1 MKEKF
6 NQIIESVKKARRILV
21 TSHLDPDGDS
31 IGSQLALNDWLKGLG
46 KEVRIINQG
55 KIPSKYLFLDEERAI
70 EDFDPAKNIDWTAD
84 LIFVLECPT
93 LERTGEVKKLLKEG
107 TKVINI
113 DHHPDNSFFGDISY
127 VDTQA
132 CALGEIIYELLT
144 SAGYHLD
151 KRIATQLYA
160 AILTDTGR
168 FRFSNTTP
176 EALRIGAE
184 LIALGANPKEINNQ
198 IYYNNSNASLKLL
211 GFLLL
216 NLGIYADGKISSL
229 VIDQQTLEEL
239 KVSKEDTEGFVDYTL
254 FLKGA
259 EVGVLFTQKNDS
271 KTKVSLRSQNSFDVS
286 ALART
291 FGGGGHRNA
300 AGCTVNQ
307 DLNSTKELILKKIEE
322 ELLKR

>member
-6 NQIIESVKKARRILV
+6 DQIIESVKKTRRILI

-31 IGSQLALNDWLKGLG
+31 IGCQLALKGWLKDSG
-46 KEVRIINQG
+46 KEVMIIDQG
-55 KIPSKYLFLDEERAI
+55 KIPSKYLFLDEESEI
-70 EDFDPAKNIDWTAD
+70 EDFNSAKIIDWIAD
-84 LIFVLECPT
+84 LIFVLECPN
-93 LERTGEVKKLLKEG
+93 LERVGEVKKLLKEG
-107 TKVINI
+107 AKVINL

-132 CALGEIIYELLT
+132 CALGEIIYELLIY
-144 SAGYHLD
+144 SGYRLN
-151 KRIATQLYA
+151 KLTATQLYA
-160 AILTDTGR
+160 AILSDTGR

-176 EALRIGAE
+176 KALRIGAE
-184 LIALGANPKEINNQ
+184 LINLGANPREINNQ
-198 IYYNNSNASLKLL
+198 IYYNNSNAALKLL

-216 NLGIYADGKISSL
+216 NLETFADGKISSL
-229 VIDQQTLEEL
+229 VIDQQTLKEL
-239 KVSKEDTEGFVDYTL
+239 NVSKEDTEGFVDYSL

-286 ALART
+286 SLART

-307 DLNSTKELILKKIEE
+307 DLNSTKDLILKKIEE
-322 ELLKR
+322 QLSR

>member
-6 NQIIESVKKARRILV
+6 DQISESVKTARRILI

-31 IGSQLALNDWLKGLG
+31 IGSQLALRNWLRDSG
-46 KEVRIINQG
+46 KEVKILNQG
-55 KIPSKYLFLDEERAI
+55 KIPSKYFFLDEERAI
-70 EDFDPAKNIDWTAD
+70 EDFNSAKDIDWSAD
-84 LIFVLECPT
+84 LIFVLECPN
-93 LERTGEVKKLLKEG
+93 LERIGEVKKLLKEG
-107 TKVINI
+107 AKVINL

-132 CALGEIIYELLT
+132 CALGEIIYELLIY
-144 SAGYHLD
+144 SGYRLN
-151 KRIATQLYA
+151 KLTATQLYA

-198 IYYNNSNASLKLL
+198 IYYNNSNAALKLL

-216 NLGIYADGKISSL
+216 NLETSADGKISSL

-239 KVSKEDTEGFVDYTL
+239 KVSKEDTEGFVDYTI

-300 AGCTVNQ
+300 AGCTVDR

-322 ELLKR
+322 ELLKK

>member
-6 NQIIESVKKARRILV
+6 NQIIESVKTARRILV
-21 TSHLDPDGDS
+21 SSHLDPDGDS
-31 IGSQLALNDWLKGLG
+31 IGSQLALKGWLMDLA

-55 KIPSKYLFLDEERAI
+55 KIPSKYFFLDEERAI
-70 EDFDPAKNIDWTAD
+70 EDFNSAKDIDWSAD
-84 LIFVLECPT
+84 LIFVLECPN
-93 LERTGEVKKLLKEG
+93 LERIGEAKKLLKEG
-107 TKVINI
+107 AKVINL

-132 CALGEIIYELLT
+132 CALGEIIYELLIY
-144 SAGYHLD
+144 SGYRLN
-151 KRIATQLYA
+151 KLTATQLYA

-198 IYYNNSNASLKLL
+198 IYYNNSNAALKLL

-216 NLGIYADGKISSL
+216 NLETSADGKISSL

-239 KVSKEDTEGFVDYTL
+239 KVSKEDTEGFVDYTI

-300 AGCTVNQ
+300 AGCTVDR

-322 ELLKR
+322 ELLKK

>member
-6 NQIIESVKKARRILV
+6 NQIIESVKTARRILV
-21 TSHLDPDGDS
+21 SSHLDPDGDS
-31 IGSQLALNDWLKGLG
+31 IGSQLALKGWLMDLA

-55 KIPSKYLFLDEERAI
+55 KIPSKYLFLDEEKAI
-70 EDFDPAKNIDWTAD
+70 EDFDSAKAIDWSAD
-84 LIFVLECPT
+84 LIFVLECPN
-93 LERTGEVKKLLKEG
+93 LERIGEAKKLLKEG
-107 TKVINI
+107 AKVINL

-132 CALGEIIYELLT
+132 CALGEIIYELLIY
-144 SAGYHLD
+144 SGYRLN
-151 KRIATQLYA
+151 KLTATQLYA

-198 IYYNNSNASLKLL
+198 IYYNNSNAALKLL

-216 NLGIYADGKISSL
+216 NLETSADGKISSL

-239 KVSKEDTEGFVDYTL
+239 KVSKEDTEGFVDYTI

-300 AGCTVNQ
+300 AGCTVDR

-322 ELLKR
+322 ELLKK

>member
-6 NQIIESVKKARRILV
+6 DQINESVKKARRILI

-31 IGSQLALNDWLKGLG
+31 IGSQLALKSWLKDSG

-55 KIPSKYLFLDEERAI
+55 KTPSKYLFLDEDSAI
-70 EDFDPAKNIDWTAD
+70 EDFDSAKTIDWIVD
-84 LIFVLECPT
+84 LIFVLECPN
-93 LERTGEVKKLLKEG
+93 LERIGEVKKLLKEG
-107 TKVINI
+107 TKVINL
-113 DHHPDNSFFGDISY
+113 DHHPDNSFFGDIIY
-127 VDTQA
+127 VDTHA
-132 CALGEIIYELLT
+132 CALGEIIYELLIY
-144 SAGYHLD
+144 SGYRLN
-151 KRIATQLYA
+151 KLTATQLYA

-184 LIALGANPKEINNQ
+184 LINLGANPREINNR

-216 NLGIYADGKISSL
+216 NLETFAKGKISFL

-239 KVSKEDTEGFVDYTL
+239 KVSKEDTEGFVDYSL

>member
-6 NQIIESVKKARRILV
+6 DQIIESVKKVRGILV

-31 IGSQLALNDWLKGLG
+31 IGSQLALKGWLMDSA

-55 KIPSKYLFLDEERAI
+55 KIPSKYLFLDEEKAV
-70 EDFDPAKNIDWTAD
+70 EDFNSAKDINWSAD
-84 LIFVLECPT
+84 LIFVLECPN
-93 LERTGEVKKLLKEG
+93 LERIGEVKKLLKEG
-107 TKVINI
+107 AKVINL

-132 CALGEIIYELLT
+132 CALGEIIYELL
-144 SAGYHLD
+144 SYSGYRLN
-151 KRIATQLYA
+151 KLTATQLYA

-176 EALRIGAE
+176 KALRIGAE
-184 LIALGANPKEINNQ
+184 LIAQGANPREINNQ

-216 NLGIYADGKISSL
+216 NLETFADGKISSL
-229 VIDQQTLEEL
+229 VIDQQTLKDL
-239 KVSKEDTEGFVDYTL
+239 KVSKEDSEGFVDYSL

-300 AGCTVNQ
+300 AGCTVDQ

-322 ELLKR
+322 ELLKK

>member
-1 MKEKF
+1 MREKF
-6 NQIIESVKKARRILV
+6 NQIIESVKEARRILI

-31 IGSQLALNDWLKGLG
+31 IGSQLALKGWLKDSS

-70 EDFDPAKNIDWTAD
+70 EDFDPAKAIDWTAD
-84 LIFVLECPT
+84 LIFVLECPN
-93 LERTGEVKKLLKEG
+93 LERIGEVKKLLKEG
-107 TKVINI
+107 AKVINI

-144 SAGYHLD
+144 YAGYRLN
-151 KRIATQLYA
+151 KATATQLYA

-176 EALRIGAE
+176 KALKIGAE
-184 LIALGANPKEINNQ
+184 LIALGANPREINSQ
-198 IYYNNSNASLKLL
+198 IYYNNSDAALKML

-216 NLGIYADGKISSL
+216 NLETYANGKISFL
-229 VIDQQTLEEL
+229 VIDQQILKEL
-239 KVSKEDTEGFVDYTL
+239 NVSKEDTEGFVDYSL

-259 EVGVLFTQKNDS
+259 EVGVLFTQKNYS

-286 ALART
+286 ALARI

-300 AGCTVNQ
+300 AGCTVDQ

-322 ELLKR
+322 QLAK

>member
-6 NQIIESVKKARRILV
+6 NQIIESVKTARRILI

-31 IGSQLALNDWLKGLG
+31 IGSQLALKGWLMDSG

-55 KIPSKYLFLDEERAI
+55 KIPSKYLFLDEEKAI
-70 EDFDPAKNIDWTAD
+70 EDFDSAKAIDWSAD
-84 LIFVLECPT
+84 LIFVLECPN
-93 LERTGEVKKLLKEG
+93 LERIGEVKKLLKEG
-107 TKVINI
+107 SKVINL

-132 CALGEIIYELLT
+132 CALGGIIYGLLT

-184 LIALGANPKEINNQ
+184 LINLGANPREINNQ
-198 IYYNNSNASLKLL
+198 IYYNSSNASLKLL

-216 NLGIYADGKISSL
+216 NLETFANGKISFL
-229 VIDQQTLEEL
+229 VIDQVTLKEL
-239 KVSKEDTEGFVDYTL
+239 NVSKEDTEGFVDYSL
-254 FLKGA
+254 FLKGT

-300 AGCTVNQ
+300 AGCTVDRN
-307 DLNSTKELILKKIEE
+307 LNSTKELILKKIEE

>member
-6 NQIIESVKKARRILV
+6 DRIIESVKKVRRILI

-31 IGSQLALNDWLKGLG
+31 IGSQLALKGWLMDLA

-55 KIPSKYLFLDEERAI
+55 KIPSKYLFLDEEKAI
-70 EDFDPAKNIDWTAD
+70 EDFDSAKAIDWSAD
-84 LIFVLECPT
+84 LIFVLECPN
-93 LERTGEVKKLLKEG
+93 LERIGEVKKLLKEG
-107 TKVINI
+107 AKVINL

-132 CALGEIIYELLT
+132 CSLGEIIYELLIY
-144 SAGYHLD
+144 SGYRLN
-151 KRIATQLYA
+151 KLTATRLYA

-184 LIALGANPKEINNQ
+184 LIAQGANPREINNQ

-216 NLGIYADGKISSL
+216 NLETFANGKISSL
-229 VIDQQTLEEL
+229 VIDQQTLKEL
-239 KVSKEDTEGFVDYTL
+239 NVSKEDTEGFVDYSL

>member
-6 NQIIESVKKARRILV
+6 DQIIESVKEARRILI

-31 IGSQLALNDWLKGLG
+31 IGSQLALKGWLKDSS

-55 KIPSKYLFLDEERAI
+55 KIPSKYLFLEEERAI
-70 EDFDPAKNIDWTAD
+70 EDFDPAKAIDWTAD
-84 LIFVLECPT
+84 LIFVLECPN
-93 LERTGEVKKLLKEG
+93 LERIGEVKKLLNEG

-144 SAGYHLD
+144 YAGYSLN
-151 KRIATQLYA
+151 KATATQLYS

-176 EALRIGAE
+176 KALRIGAE
-184 LIALGANPKEINNQ
+184 LVALGANPKEINNQ
-198 IYYNNSNASLKLL
+198 IYYNNSDSALKLL

-216 NLGIYADGKISSL
+216 NLETYADGKISFL
-229 VIDQQTLEEL
+229 VIDQHTLEEL
-239 KVSKEDTEGFVDYTL
+239 KVSKEDTEGFVDYSL

-271 KTKVSLRSQNSFDVS
+271 RTKVSLRSQNSFDVS
-286 ALART
+286 ALARI

-300 AGCTVNQ
+300 AGCTVDQ

-322 ELLKR
+322 QLSK

>member
-6 NQIIESVKKARRILV
+6 NQIIESVKTARRILV
-21 TSHLDPDGDS
+21 SSHLDPDGDS
-31 IGSQLALNDWLKGLG
+31 IGSQLALKGWLMDLA

-55 KIPSKYLFLDEERAI
+55 KIPSKYLFLDEEKAI
-70 EDFDPAKNIDWTAD
+70 EDFDSAKAIDWSAD
-84 LIFVLECPT
+84 LIFVLECPN
-93 LERTGEVKKLLKEG
+93 LERIGEVKKLLKEG
-107 TKVINI
+107 AKVINL

-132 CALGEIIYELLT
+132 CALGEIIYELLIY
-144 SAGYHLD
+144 SGYRLN
-151 KRIATQLYA
+151 KLTATQLYA

-198 IYYNNSNASLKLL
+198 IYYNNSNAALKLL

-216 NLGIYADGKISSL
+216 NLETSADGKISSL

-239 KVSKEDTEGFVDYTL
+239 KVSKEDTEGFVDYTI

-300 AGCTVNQ
+300 AGCTVDR

-322 ELLKR
+322 ELLKK

>member
-31 IGSQLALNDWLKGLG
+31 IGSQLALRDWLRDSG

-55 KIPSKYLFLDEERAI
+55 KTPSKYLFLDEESAI
-70 EDFDPAKNIDWTAD
+70 EDFDSAKTIDWIVD
-84 LIFVLECPT
+84 LIFILECPN
-93 LERTGEVKKLLKEG
+93 LERIGEVKKLLKEG

-113 DHHPDNSFFGDISY
+113 DHHPDNSFFGDIIY

-132 CALGEIIYELLT
+132 SALGEIIYELLIY
-144 SAGYHLD
+144 SGYRLN
-151 KRIATQLYA
+151 KLTATQLYA

-176 EALRIGAE
+176 KALRIGAE
-184 LIALGANPKEINNQ
+184 LINLGANPREINNL

-216 NLGIYADGKISSL
+216 NLETYTDGKISSL
-229 VIDQQTLEEL
+229 VIDQQTLKEL
-239 KVSKEDTEGFVDYTL
+239 KVSKEDTEGFVDYSL
-254 FLKGA
+254 FLKGT

-286 ALART
+286 ALARA

-300 AGCTVNQ
+300 AGCTVDQ

>member
-6 NQIIESVKKARRILV
+6 DQISESVKKAGRILV

-31 IGSQLALNDWLKGLG
+31 IGSQLALRNWLRDSG
-46 KEVRIINQG
+46 KEVKIINQG
-55 KIPSKYLFLDEERAI
+55 KIPSKYLFLDEERTI
-70 EDFDPAKNIDWTAD
+70 EDFDSAKDIDWSAD
-84 LIFVLECPT
+84 LIFVLECPN
-93 LERTGEVKKLLKEG
+93 LERIGEVKKLLKEG
-107 TKVINI
+107 AKVINL

-132 CALGEIIYELLT
+132 CALGEIIYELLIY
-144 SAGYHLD
+144 SGYRLN
-151 KRIATQLYA
+151 KLTATQLYA
-160 AILTDTGR
+160 AILSDTGR

-184 LIALGANPKEINNQ
+184 LITLGANPKEINNQ

-216 NLGIYADGKISSL
+216 NLETFANGKISSL

-239 KVSKEDTEGFVDYTL
+239 KVSKEDTEGFVDYSL

-307 DLNSTKELILKKIEE
+307 DLNSTKELILKKVEE
-322 ELLKR
+322 QLSR

>member
-6 NQIIESVKKARRILV
+6 NQIIESVKTARRILI

-31 IGSQLALNDWLKGLG
+31 IGSQLALKGWLMDLA

-55 KIPSKYLFLDEERAI
+55 KIPSKYLFLDEEKAI
-70 EDFDPAKNIDWTAD
+70 EDFDSAKAIDWSAD
-84 LIFVLECPT
+84 LIFVLECPN
-93 LERTGEVKKLLKEG
+93 LERIGEVKKLLKEG
-107 TKVINI
+107 AKVINL

-132 CALGEIIYELLT
+132 CALGEIIYELLIY
-144 SAGYHLD
+144 SGYRLN
-151 KRIATQLYA
+151 KLTATQLYA
-160 AILTDTGR
+160 AILSDTGR

-184 LIALGANPKEINNQ
+184 LITLGANPKEINNQ

-216 NLGIYADGKISSL
+216 NLETFANGKISSL

-239 KVSKEDTEGFVDYTL
+239 KVSKEDTEGFVDYSL

-307 DLNSTKELILKKIEE
+307 DLNSTKELILKKVEE
-322 ELLKR
+322 QLSR

>member
-6 NQIIESVKKARRILV
+6 NQIIESVKTARRMLI

-31 IGSQLALNDWLKGLG
+31 IGSQLALKGWLMDSA

-55 KIPSKYLFLDEERAI
+55 KIPSKYLFLDEEKAI
-70 EDFDPAKNIDWTAD
+70 EDFDSAKAIDWSAD
-84 LIFVLECPT
+84 LIFVLECPN
-93 LERTGEVKKLLKEG
+93 LERIGEVKKLLKEG
-107 TKVINI
+107 AKVINL

-132 CALGEIIYELLT
+132 CALGEIIYELLIY
-144 SAGYHLD
+144 SGYRLN
-151 KRIATQLYA
+151 KLTATQLYA

-184 LIALGANPKEINNQ
+184 LITLGANPREINNQ

-216 NLGIYADGKISSL
+216 NLETFANGKISSL
-229 VIDQQTLEEL
+229 VIDQQTMEEL
-239 KVSKEDTEGFVDYTL
+239 KVSKEDTEGFVDYSL

-307 DLNSTKELILKKIEE
+307 DLNSTKELILKKIEKQ
-322 ELLKR
+322 LSR

>member
-6 NQIIESVKKARRILV
+6 NQIIESVKTARRILV
-21 TSHLDPDGDS
+21 SSHLDPDGDS
-31 IGSQLALNDWLKGLG
+31 IGSQLALKGWLMDLA

-55 KIPSKYLFLDEERAI
+55 KIPSKYLFLDEEKAI
-70 EDFDPAKNIDWTAD
+70 EDFDSAKAIDWSAD
-84 LIFVLECPT
+84 LIFVLECPN
-93 LERTGEVKKLLKEG
+93 LERIGEVKKLLKEG
-107 TKVINI
+107 AKVINL

-132 CALGEIIYELLT
+132 CALGEIIYELLIY
-144 SAGYHLD
+144 SGYRLN
-151 KRIATQLYA
+151 KLTATQLYA
-160 AILTDTGR
+160 AILSDTGR

-184 LIALGANPKEINNQ
+184 LITLGANPKEINNQ

-216 NLGIYADGKISSL
+216 NLETFANGKISSL

-239 KVSKEDTEGFVDYTL
+239 KVSKEDTEGFVDYSL

-307 DLNSTKELILKKIEE
+307 DLNSTKELILKKVEE
-322 ELLKR
+322 QLSR

>member
-6 NQIIESVKKARRILV
+6 DQISESVKKARRILV
-21 TSHLDPDGDS
+21 TSHQDPDGDS
-31 IGSQLALNDWLKGLG
+31 VGSQLALKGWLMDSG

-55 KIPSKYLFLDEERAI
+55 KIPSKYLFLDEESAI
-70 EDFDPAKNIDWTAD
+70 EDFNSAKIIDWIAD
-84 LIFVLECPT
+84 LIFVLECPN
-93 LERTGEVKKLLKEG
+93 LERIGEVKKLLKEG
-107 TKVINI
+107 AKVINL

-132 CALGEIIYELLT
+132 CALGEIIYELLIY
-144 SAGYHLD
+144 SGYRLN
-151 KRIATQLYA
+151 KLTATQLYA
-160 AILTDTGR
+160 AILSDTGR

-176 EALRIGAE
+176 KALRIGAE
-184 LIALGANPKEINNQ
+184 LVNWGANPREINNQ
-198 IYYNNSNASLKLL
+198 IYYNNSNAALKLL

-216 NLGIYADGKISSL
+216 NLETYADGKISAL
-229 VIDQQTLEEL
+229 VIDQQTLKKL
-239 KVSKEDTEGFVDYTL
+239 NVSKEDTEGFVDYSL

-300 AGCTVNQ
+300 AGCIVDQ

-322 ELLKR
+322 ELLKK

>member
-6 NQIIESVKKARRILV
+6 DQISESVKTARRILI

-31 IGSQLALNDWLKGLG
+31 IGSQLALRNWLRDSG
-46 KEVRIINQG
+46 KEVKIINQG

-70 EDFDPAKNIDWTAD
+70 EDFNSAKDINWSAD
-84 LIFVLECPT
+84 LIFVLECPN
-93 LERTGEVKKLLKEG
+93 LERIGEVKKLLKEG
-107 TKVINI
+107 AKVINL

-132 CALGEIIYELLT
+132 CALGEIIYELLIY
-144 SAGYHLD
+144 SGYRLN
-151 KRIATQLYA
+151 KLTASQLYA

-184 LIALGANPKEINNQ
+184 LITLGANPKEINNQ

-216 NLGIYADGKISSL
+216 NLETFANGKISFL
-229 VIDQQTLEEL
+229 VIDQATLKEL
-239 KVSKEDTEGFVDYTL
+239 NVSKEDTEGFVDYSL

-322 ELLKR
+322 QLSR

>member
-6 NQIIESVKKARRILV
+6 NQIIGSVKIARRILI

-31 IGSQLALNDWLKGLG
+31 IGSQLALRGWLKDSG
-46 KEVRIINQG
+46 KEVRIIDQG
-55 KIPSKYLFLDEERAI
+55 KTPSKYLFLDEEKAV
-70 EDFDPAKNIDWTAD
+70 EDFDSAKTVNWDAD
-84 LIFVLECPT
+84 LIFVLECPN
-93 LERTGEVKKLLKEG
+93 LERVGEIKKLLKEG

-113 DHHPDNSFFGDISY
+113 DHHPDNSLFGDISY
-127 VDTQA
+127 VNTQA
-132 CALGEIIYELLT
+132 CALGEIIYEFLT
-144 SAGYHLD
+144 YAGYRLN
-151 KRIATQLYA
+151 KSTAAQLYT

-176 EALRIGAE
+176 RALRIGAE
-184 LIALGANPKEINNQ
+184 LIVLGADPREINNQ
-198 IYYNNSNASLKLL
+198 IYYNNSDSALKLL

-216 NLGIYADGKISSL
+216 NLETSADGKISYMI
-229 VIDQQTLEEL
+229 IDQQTLSRL
-239 KVSKEDTEGFVDYTL
+239 NVSKEDTEGFVDYSL

-271 KTKVSLRSQNSFDVS
+271 KIKVSFRSQNSFDVS

-300 AGCTVNQ
+300 AGCTVNR
-307 DLNSTKELILKKIEE
+307 DLNATKELILKKVEE
-322 ELLKR
+322 QLSK